1 MKTLKKTKTKSEI
14 KQFIAKAH
22 KEFTLEDISKI
33 NNVILEIPS
42 ESESRAIEN
51 GIKIYY

>member
-1 MKTLKKTKTKSEI
+1 MKTLKKSKTKSEV
-14 KQFIAKAH
+14 KQFINKAY

-33 NNVILEIPS
+33 NNVILDIPS